1 MRLQAMTDDAIASA
15 IGARLQELRLKKN
28 LSQEQV
34 AEEAGISRQT
44 LINLLHGKG
53 TMVNLVAVLRAI
65 GELERVASLIQQVQ
79 PSPLQV
85 IKMAGTKRMRATGVR
100 SAAMAAKA
108 SAAKSSAAS
117 KKISPPRVGIQ
128 KKEVDW

>member
-1 MRLQAMTDDAIASA
+1 MRLQAMTDDAIATA

-65 GELERVASLIQQVQ
+65 GELERVTSLIQPVR
-79 PSPLQV
+79 PSPIQV
-85 IKMAGTKRMRATGVR
+85 IKMAGSQRVRATGVR
-100 SAAMAAKA
+100 SARMAGKGAVG
-108 SAAKSSAAS
+108 STVVSS
-117 KKISPPRVGIQ
+117 PRGKVH
-128 KKEVDW
+128 KKEVQW

>member
-1 MRLQAMTDDAIASA
+1 MTDDAIASA

-65 GELERVASLIQQVQ
+65 GELERVTSLIQPVR

-85 IKMAGTKRMRATGVR
+85 IKMAGTQRVRATGAR
-100 SAAMAAKA
+100 SGQQSGKV
-108 SAAKSSAAS
+108 SAGSKVISS
-117 KKISPPRVGIQ
+117 PRVGVH
-128 KKEVDW
+128 KKGVDW

>member
-1 MRLQAMTDDAIASA
+1 MTDEAIASA

-44 LINLLHGKG
+44 LINLMHGKG
-53 TMVNLVAVLRAI
+53 TLVNLVAVLRAI
-65 GELERVASLIQQVQ
+65 GELERVASLIQNVL

-85 IKMAGTKRMRATGVR
+85 IKMAGTKRVRATGVR
-100 SAAMAAKA
+100 SVGMAAKG
-108 SAAKSSAAS
+108 STGS
-117 KKISPPRVGIQ
+117 KVVSPPRVGVH
-128 KKEVDW
+128 KKGVDW

>member
-1 MRLQAMTDDAIASA
+1 MTDDAIASA

-65 GELERVASLIQQVQ
+65 GELERVTSLIQPVR
-79 PSPLQV
+79 PSPIQV
-85 IKMAGTKRMRATGVR
+85 IKMAGTQRVRATGAR
-100 SAAMAAKA
+100 SARQDGKV
-108 SAAKSSAAS
+108 SAGSKVISSS
-117 KKISPPRVGIQ
+117 RVGVH
-128 KKEVDW
+128 KKGVDW